1 MESTIVSVKQKSQ
14 VTIPQNIMEKV
25 NLNIGDKLEIFVED
39 NQIVLKPVVVILK
52 EQSWFFSQ
60 EWQEKEKR
68 AEEDIQKGKVSKVST
83 HKELLDKLKK
93 E

>member
-14 VTIPQNIMEKV
+14 VTIPQSIMEKIK
-25 NLNIGDKLEIFVED
+25 LNIGDKLEIFVHD
-39 NQIVLKPVVVILK
+39 SHIVLKPVVMVPK
-52 EQSWFFSQ
+52 EQSWFFSK

-68 AEEDIQKGKVSKVST
+68 VEENILEGKIGKVSTSQ
-83 HKELLDKLKK
+83 ELLNELKK

>member
-14 VTIPQNIMEKV
+14 VTIPQPIMEKIK
-25 NLNIGDKLEIFVED
+25 LTIGDKLEIFVKD
-39 NQIVLKPVVVILK
+39 NQIVLKPVVMISK
-52 EQSWFFSQ
+52 DQCWFFSK

-68 AEEDIQKGKVSKVST
+68 VEQDIQNGQIVSVSST
-83 HKELLDKLKK
+83 QELLDELNK